1 MAVVVDEFGGTAGI
15 VTREDIVE
23 EIVGEIE
30 DEHDNKHLVGKMV
43 NPNEFIFSG
52 RMEIDSI
59 NQQFSLDIPES
70 DDYVTIAGYILNKIQ
85 NFPMVN
91 DEIVIDNFKIKI
103 LKMTSNKIELV
114 DLKKIDDKD

>member
-1 MAVVVDEFGGTAGI
+1 M
-15 VTREDIVE
+15 E

-91 DEIVIDNFKIKI
+91 DEIVIDDFRIKI